1 MLKPTRPFKRLP
13 PNKVHKDR
21 KKEDKREHKGEENE

>member
-1 MLKPTRPFKRLP
+1 MKPQRGFKHLP

-21 KKEDKREHKGEENE
+21 KKQDKQEHKGEED